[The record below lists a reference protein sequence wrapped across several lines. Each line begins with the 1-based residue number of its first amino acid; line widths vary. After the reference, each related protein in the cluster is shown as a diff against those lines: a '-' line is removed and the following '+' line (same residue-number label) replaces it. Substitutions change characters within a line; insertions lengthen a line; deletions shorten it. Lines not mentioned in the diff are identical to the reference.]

1 MHFGA
6 VVSVRI
12 DTTTFNEGIPMI
24 IKKPG
29 QGALIVSL
37 MWLASACGVRT
48 NTRDLNPAVTRAPTC
63 EDAIDTYTSR
73 GQVPHDYYELAWIS
87 AEGNSVYTSEGK
99 IASQVRKKAAEVGAN
114 AVIVNDFKE
123 SGATAK
129 VVGAALGSTSADTKV
144 SALAIYMPDEA
155 ARVTLKCGG

>member
-1 MHFGA
+1 MHFIGVVFIGMGA
-6 VVSVRI
+6 
-12 DTTTFNEGIPMI
+12 TTLNEGIPMI
-24 IKKPG
+24 RKKLGLAAP
-29 QGALIVSL
+29 IITL
-37 MWLASACGVRT
+37 MLLTSACGVRT

-73 GQVPHDYYELAWIS
+73 AQVPHDYYELAWIS

-99 IASQVRKKAAEVGAN
+99 IASQVRKKAADVGAN

-155 ARVTLKCGG
+155 SRVTLTCGN

>member
-1 MHFGA
+1 MQFV
-6 VVSVRI
+6 VVSIGR
-12 DTTTFNEGIPMI
+12 DPTTLNEGIPMI
-24 IKKPG
+24 MKKLGWATP
-29 QGALIVSL
+29 VVTL
-37 MWLASACGVRT
+37 MLLTSACGVRT
-48 NTRDLNPAVTRAPTC
+48 NTRDLNPAVTRSPTC

-99 IASQVRKKAAEVGAN
+99 IASQVRKKAADVGAN

-144 SALAIYMPDEA
+144 SALAIYMPAEA
-155 ARVTLKCGG
+155 ERVTLKCGRG